1 MRVILGIGNPGS
13 RYSHNRHNVGF
24 MFLDYIAEKHSLSFV
39 PSKSSYYFA
48 EGKIGEAGFSLVKPS
63 TYVNNSGIA
72 ASEIIDNYGIDLEDL
87 LIVHDD
93 VNLGLAELKVKVAG
107 GDGGHNGLSSIIY
120 HLSSNQFPRL
130 RIGVGNDFPKGN
142 MADYVLSDFDVSEDK
157 ELIKTF
163 EKGTVL
169 VEEYVSGGVKR
180 LLDANSKL
188 SSQKDDENNNENQSK
203 VN

>member
-1 MRVILGIGNPGS
+1 MGIGNPGS

-24 MFLDYIAEKHSLSFV
+24 MFLDYLAEKHSLSFV
-39 PSKSSYYFA
+39 PSKNSYYFA
-48 EGKIGEAGFSLVKPS
+48 EGKIGDADFSLVKPS

-72 ASEIIDNYGIDLEDL
+72 ASEIIENYGIDLKDL

-93 VNLGLAELKVKVAG
+93 VNLELADIRVKAAG
-107 GDGGHNGLSSIIY
+107 GDGGHNGISSIIY

-130 RIGVGNDFPKGN
+130 RIGVGSNFPKGN

-157 ELIKTF
+157 TLMKSF

-169 VEEYVSGGVKR
+169 AEEYVSGGIKR

-188 SSQKDDENNNENQSK
+188 SSQKDDENNNKNQSK

>member
-13 RYSHNRHNVGF
+13 RYSYNRHNAGF

-39 PSKSSYYFA
+39 PSKDSYYFA
-48 EGKIGEAGFSLVKPS
+48 EGNIGGSGFSLIKPS

-93 VNLGLAELKVKVAG
+93 VNLGLAELRVKIAG

-142 MADYVLSDFDVSEDK
+142 MAEYVLSDFDVSEK
-157 ELIKTF
+157 VELIKSF
-163 EKGTVL
+163 EKGIVL
-169 VEEYVSGGVKR
+169 FEEYVSGGVKP

-188 SSQKDDENNNENQSK
+188 SSQKDDENNNKNQSK